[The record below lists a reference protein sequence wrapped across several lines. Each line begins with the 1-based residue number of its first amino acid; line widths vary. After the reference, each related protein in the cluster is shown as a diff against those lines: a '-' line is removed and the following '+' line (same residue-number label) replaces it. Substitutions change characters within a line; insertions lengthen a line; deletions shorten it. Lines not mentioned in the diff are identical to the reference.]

1 VNLFERALELTRK
14 QINFVMI
21 TQIEV
26 VGLAPQNV
34 GAKMLVTQTGEQF
47 FTVGGGKIEARAI
60 STAREI
66 LQQTSQQV
74 PQTYRWNLQTDI
86 GMTCGGVVTFL
97 FEHFYQNNFD
107 IVIFGAGHVA
117 QALTRVLE
125 QLPCQVTCI
134 DSREEWMEQLPHY
147 STLKKITHHRPSEV
161 VASLNPKSFFLSMTM
176 GHAHDVPILAAV
188 AQHAPDCPY
197 VGVIGSEIKGKKI
210 KQELRELGIE
220 DRFIE
225 KLKVPIGLPVGSNHP
240 YEIAISIVAE
250 LLQIRDA

>member
-1 VNLFERALELTRK
+1 VNLFERAQELTRK

-26 VGLAPQNV
+26 IGSAPQNV

-60 STAREI
+60 KTAQEI
-66 LQQTSQQV
+66 LQQTS
-74 PQTYRWNLQTDI
+74 PQAPITYRWNLQTDI

-97 FEHFYQNNFD
+97 FEHFYQNNFP

-125 QLPCQVTCI
+125 HLPCQVTCI
-134 DSREEWMEQLPHY
+134 DSRKEWIEQLPTY
-147 STLKKITHHRPSEV
+147 PTLNKIIHTNPQELV
-161 VASLNPKSFFLSMTM
+161 QTLNPKSFFLSMTM
-176 GHAHDVPILAAV
+176 GHAHDVPILAAI
-188 AQHAPDCPY
+188 AKYAPDCPY

-210 KQELRELGIE
+210 KQELRESAVA
-220 DRFIE
+220 DTFMQ
-225 KLKVPIGLPVGSNHP
+225 KLKVPIGLPIGSNHP

-250 LLQIRDA
+250 LLQVRDA